1 MRRQSVFIAAGVLL
15 LLIVT
20 VAGIWFFTG
29 SRELTADEWLEKAL
43 TGQSLEER
51 EAAAVAL
58 SDLNPPAL
66 PQLRQLL
73 KETKDPTVKSATI
86 AALGRHYD
94 FDSMEAIIAAME
106 DESSVVRGRA
116 AAVVARFLGRDR
128 RFRAD
133 GPEADRAR
141 IIKYSREDW
150 EMVKTSPHFEGFKR
164 KIRGDE

>member
-1 MRRQSVFIAAGVLL
+1 MRHPGILIAVGILL

-20 VAGIWFFTG
+20 VGGIWFFAG
-29 SRELTADEWLEKAL
+29 SREPTADEWLETAL
-43 TGQSLEER
+43 TGQDLQER

-73 KETKDPTVKSATI
+73 EETSDPTVKSATI
-86 AALGRHYD
+86 GALGRHYD
-94 FDSMEAIIAAME
+94 FDSMEAIIDAME

-133 GPEADRAR
+133 GPETDRAR

-150 EMVKTSPHFEGFKR
+150 EMVKASPHFEGFKR